1 MIPFFQGAAGGAPVV
16 SQVFATTLYTG
27 NGSTQTVT
35 TGINTSTPGGLAW
48 IKGRD
53 AAVAYDHALFD
64 TQRGTTACLESNTT
78 SAEATFSGVT
88 AFGTTGF
95 TLGNNAQSN
104 QNTGTYVAWSFAR
117 AARFFDAFAYNG
129 SDANAGNNYRISHNL
144 GVTPGLVICKR
155 RDATTGN
162 AARDGWQVWHRSLSG
177 FGGRLQLESTAAEA
191 ATPVLTNAT
200 STYIEF
206 DNSLAYAIESAIN
219 YVAYLFAH
227 DTASDGIVQCGSYTG
242 NGATGQTITLG
253 WEPQFLL
260 SKSTLNIAP
269 WRLQDFAR
277 GFSTGSSNGV
287 EIRPS
292 ESNAE
297 FTGLNAPRPSAT
309 GFYVDNSTTG
319 WNTLTEVY
327 AYLAIRK
334 P

>member
-27 NGSTQTVT
+27 NDVT
-35 TGINTSTPGGLAW
+35 RSFVNGVNLSGGGLVWVKSRTSA
-48 IKGRD
+48 D
-53 AAVAYDHALFD
+53 DHTLFD
-64 TQRGTTACLESNTT
+64 SGRGGDKYLVTNKTDAES
-78 SAEATFSGVT
+78 TFSYLTFNSNGFSFT
-88 AFGTTGF
+88 QNGAFSQ
-95 TLGNNAQSN
+95 LNSSLR
-104 QNTGTYVAWSFAR
+104 TYVAWSFAR
-117 AARFFDAFAYNG
+117 AARFFDVVTYTGTG
-129 SDANAGNNYRISHNL
+129 SARTVAHGL
-144 GVTPGLVICKR
+144 GTTPGMIIVKR
-155 RDATTGN
+155 RDSSDNWAVYHRGNTGTPKDNALLLNLADATADNNTYWNDTAPTSSEFTLGDNTAVN
-162 AARDGWQVWHRSLSG
+162 ASG
-177 FGGRLQLESTAAEA
+177 GT
-191 ATPVLTNAT
+191 
-200 STYIEF
+200 
-206 DNSLAYAIESAIN
+206 

-260 SKSTLNIAP
+260 SKSTLNIDP

>member
-1 MIPFFQGAAGGAPVV
+1 MVLNSAAAK
-16 SQVFATTLYTG
+16 A
-27 NGSTQTVT
+27 
-35 TGINTSTPGGLAW
+35 
-48 IKGRD
+48 
-53 AAVAYDHALFD
+53 
-64 TQRGTTACLESNTT
+64 
-78 SAEATFSGVT
+78 
-88 AFGTTGF
+88 
-95 TLGNNAQSN
+95 
-104 QNTGTYVAWSFAR
+104 TGTAR
-117 AARFFDAFAYNG
+117 WNSTTPTATEFSLGTDIDVNANG
-129 SDANAGNNYRISHNL
+129 Q
-144 GVTPGLVICKR
+144 T
-155 RDATTGN
+155 
-162 AARDGWQVWHRSLSG
+162 
-177 FGGRLQLESTAAEA
+177 
-191 ATPVLTNAT
+191 
-200 STYIEF
+200 
-206 DNSLAYAIESAIN
+206 

-260 SKSTLNIAP
+260 SKSTLNIDP